1 MPILIALGL
10 LPTLS
15 FYFFVLV
22 QFWKE
27 AKRRRRQERCAA
39 IVRLHSARAREPEYV
54 PVAWPGPRSLS
65 GPELAGR
72 PAGVTH
78 GTKYSKNGLAV
89 LPCGPGRLA
98 LNRSAKG

>member
-27 AKRRRRQERCAA
+27 AKRRRRHERCTP
-39 IVRLHSARAREPEYV
+39 IVRLHSARARESESV

-65 GPELAGR
+65 GPGLTER
-72 PAGVTH
+72 PADVTVVK
-78 GTKYSKNGLAV
+78 KYSKNRLAV
-89 LPCGPGRLA
+89 LPYGPGRLA

>member
-1 MPILIALGL
+1 MPILIVLGL

-27 AKRRRRQERCAA
+27 AKRRRRHERFAA
-39 IVRLHSARAREPEYV
+39 IVRLHSARAQESDYV
-54 PVAWPGPRSLS
+54 PAASPGPRSLS
-65 GPELAGR
+65 GPELTER
-72 PAGVTH
+72 PAGVTVV
-78 GTKYSKNGLAV
+78 TKYLKNRLAV

>member
-27 AKRRRRQERCAA
+27 AKRRRRHERCAA
-39 IVRLHSARAREPEYV
+39 IVLLHSTGAPESKSV
-54 PVAWPGPRSLS
+54 PVAWPGPGRFPVRRSPS
-65 GPELAGR
+65 GLRE
-72 PAGVTH
+72 
-78 GTKYSKNGLAV
+78 
-89 LPCGPGRLA
+89 
-98 LNRSAKG
+98 

>member
-1 MPILIALGL
+1 MPILIVLGL

-27 AKRRRRQERCAA
+27 AKRRRRHERCAG
-39 IVRLHSARAREPEYV
+39 IVRLHSARAPESEYV
-54 PVAWPGPRSLS
+54 PAASPGPRSLS
-65 GPELAGR
+65 GPELTER
-72 PAGVTH
+72 PAGVTVV
-78 GTKYSKNGLAV
+78 TKYSKNRLAV
-89 LPCGPGRLA
+89 LPFGTGRLA

>member
-1 MPILIALGL
+1 MPILIVLGL

-15 FYFFVLV
+15 FYLFVLV

-27 AKRRRRQERCAA
+27 AKRRRRHETCAA
-39 IVRLHSARAREPEYV
+39 IVRLHSARARESESV

-65 GPELAGR
+65 GPELTER
-72 PAGVTH
+72 PADVTVV
-78 GTKYSKNGLAV
+78 TKYSKNRLAV
-89 LPCGPGRLA
+89 LPYGPGRLA

>member
-1 MPILIALGL
+1 MPILIILGL

-22 QFWKE
+22 EFWKE
-27 AKRRRRQERCAA
+27 SKRRRRQERCAA
-39 IVRLHSARAREPEYV
+39 IVQLHSTRARELESV
-54 PVAWPGPRSLS
+54 SVAWPGPRSLS

-72 PAGVTH
+72 PAGVTVVP
-78 GTKYSKNGLAV
+78 KYSKNRLAV
-89 LPCGPGRLA
+89 LAYEPGRLA